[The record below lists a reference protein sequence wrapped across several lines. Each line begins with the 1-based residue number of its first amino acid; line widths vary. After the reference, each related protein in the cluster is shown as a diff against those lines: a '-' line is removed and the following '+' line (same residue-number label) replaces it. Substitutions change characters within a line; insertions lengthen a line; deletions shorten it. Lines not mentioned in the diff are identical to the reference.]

1 MIVYVLTAFVGHF
14 VFDILVEILDS
25 LGQRRVTGDTIND
38 RSDLVITRVNL
49 LSVNLCFNYRF
60 VMGHVRLKLDPI
72 MSGDRLVNYKY

>member
-1 MIVYVLTAFVGHF
+1 M
-14 VFDILVEILDS
+14 DS
-25 LGQRRVTGDTIND
+25 LGQRLVTGDTIND
-38 RSDLVITRVNL
+38 RSDPAITRVNL

>member
-1 MIVYVLTAFVGHF
+1 MIVCVLTAFVCHF
-14 VFDILVEILDS
+14 VCDILEEIMDS

-38 RSDLVITRVNL
+38 RSDPMITRVNL